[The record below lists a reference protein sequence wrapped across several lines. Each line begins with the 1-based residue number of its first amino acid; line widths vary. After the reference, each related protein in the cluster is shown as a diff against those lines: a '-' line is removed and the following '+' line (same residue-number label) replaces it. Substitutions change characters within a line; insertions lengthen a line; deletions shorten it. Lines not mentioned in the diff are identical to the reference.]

1 MAGLT
6 GYLHYAWNNYGP
18 CVHRHDPYADV
29 SCFGSFPCDAFI
41 VYPDREGLSV
51 FESLRSEAM
60 RGALEDYE
68 LLCLAAQIAPQAVC
82 AAAQVA
88 VAAADEHTNDADF
101 LFALRE
107 QLLCLI
113 DTH

>member
-1 MAGLT
+1 M
-6 GYLHYAWNNYGP
+6 
-18 CVHRHDPYADV
+18 
-29 SCFGSFPCDAFI
+29 
-41 VYPDREGLSV
+41 

-68 LLCLAAQIAPQAVC
+68 LLCLAAQTAPQAVR

-113 DTH
+113 DAH